1 MVKRVVLLKFIILEI
16 LPLNFWDIFINLWIG
31 INLFFSHFKYFI
43 YSFFGIHKR
52 AQQSSK
58 QTHDNSFVGRKKRI
72 VHNELRAFSNK
83 IHIHCGAADNARTTY
98 LHKKYM

>member
-58 QTHDNSFVGRKKRI
+58 
-72 VHNELRAFSNK
+72 
-83 IHIHCGAADNARTTY
+83 
-98 LHKKYM
+98 